1 MNKIA
6 LSLLIL
12 LSLLLSGCFP
22 TIFAGATRATVAA
35 AKDRS
40 IGDAVDD
47 AKISAKIKAD
57 FIKDGFRALY
67 TKIDVEVINGRVM
80 YTGVVD
86 SEEDIMKAL
95 EIAWNQEGVKEVLNE
110 LQTDKDSGKFNGTQY
125 AKDSLITAQIKA
137 KTMVNHD
144 IKFVNYTIVTSN
156 NIVYIFGIARS
167 AEELETVASIASQ
180 IKGVEKVITHARVN
194 GEHAELK

>member
-1 MNKIA
+1 MNKLN

-12 LSLLLSGCFP
+12 ASLLLSGCFP
-22 TIFAGATRATVAA
+22 TVFAGATSATVAV

-47 AKISAKIKAD
+47 AKISAKIKAN

-67 TKIDVEVINGRVM
+67 AKIDVEVVDGRVM

-110 LQTDKDSGKFNGTQY
+110 LQTDKNSGSFNGTQY
-125 AKDSLITAQIKA
+125 AKDSLITTQIKA
-137 KTMVNHD
+137 KTMVNRD
-144 IKFVNYTIVTSN
+144 IKFVNYTIVTSH

-167 AEELETVASIASQ
+167 TEELEKVASIASE
-180 IKGVEKVITHARVN
+180 IRGVEKVITHARVSN
-194 GEHAELK
+194 EASTL

>member
-1 MNKIA
+1 MNKLN
-6 LSLLIL
+6 LSLLIIA
-12 LSLLLSGCFP
+12 SLLLSGCFP
-22 TIFAGATRATVAA
+22 TVFAGATKATVAV

-40 IGDAVDD
+40 VGDAVED
-47 AKISAKIKAD
+47 AKISAKIKAN

-67 TKIDVEVINGRVM
+67 AKIDVEVVDGRVM

-110 LQTDKDSGKFNGTQY
+110 LQTDKNSGKFDGTQY
-125 AKDSLITAQIKA
+125 ARDSLITAQIKA
-137 KTMVNHD
+137 KTIVNRD

-167 AEELETVASIASQ
+167 TEELEHVASIASE
-180 IKGVEKVITHARVN
+180 IRGVEKVITHARVSN
-194 GEHAELK
+194 APSTL

>member
-1 MNKIA
+1 MQKII
-6 LSLLIL
+6 LSLLIAI
-12 LSLLLSGCFP
+12 SLSGCFP
-22 TIFAGATRATVAA
+22 TIFAGATGATVAA

-57 FIKDGFRALY
+57 FIKEGFRALY
-67 TKIDVEVINGRVM
+67 TKIDVEVVNGRVM
-80 YTGVVD
+80 YTGTVD

-110 LQTDKDSGKFNGTQY
+110 LQTDKNSGSFNGTQY

-137 KTMVNHD
+137 KTMVNRD
-144 IKFVNYTIVTSN
+144 IKFVNYTIVTSQ

-167 AEELETVASIASQ
+167 TEELETVASIAAQ
-180 IKGVEKVITHARVN
+180 VRGVEKVITHARVLD
-194 GEHAELK
+194 EPIHLKQE

>member
-1 MNKIA
+1 MNKLN
-6 LSLLIL
+6 LSLLIIA
-12 LSLLLSGCFP
+12 SLLLSGCFP
-22 TIFAGATRATVAA
+22 TVFAGATKATVAV

-40 IGDAVDD
+40 VGDAVED
-47 AKISAKIKAD
+47 AKISAKIKAN

-67 TKIDVEVINGRVM
+67 AKIDVEVIDGRVM

-110 LQTDKDSGKFNGTQY
+110 LQTDKNSGKFDGTQY
-125 AKDSLITAQIKA
+125 ARDSLITAQIKA
-137 KTMVNHD
+137 KTIVNRD

-167 AEELETVASIASQ
+167 TEELEHVASIASE
-180 IKGVEKVITHARVN
+180 IRGVEKVITHARVSN
-194 GEHAELK
+194 APSTL

>member
-1 MNKIA
+1 MNKLN
-6 LSLLIL
+6 LSLLIVA
-12 LSLLLSGCFP
+12 SLLLSGCFP
-22 TIFAGATRATVAA
+22 TVFAGATGATVAV

-40 IGDAVDD
+40 VGDAVED
-47 AKISAKIKAD
+47 AKISAKIKGN

-67 TKIDVEVINGRVM
+67 AKIDVEVIDGRVM

-110 LQTDKDSGKFNGTQY
+110 LYTDKNSGNFNGTQY
-125 AKDSLITAQIKA
+125 AKDSLITAQVKA
-137 KTMVNHD
+137 KTMVNRD

-167 AEELETVASIASQ
+167 TEELETVASIASE
-180 IKGVEKVITHARVN
+180 IRGVEKVITHARVSN
-194 GEHAELK
+194 GPSTL